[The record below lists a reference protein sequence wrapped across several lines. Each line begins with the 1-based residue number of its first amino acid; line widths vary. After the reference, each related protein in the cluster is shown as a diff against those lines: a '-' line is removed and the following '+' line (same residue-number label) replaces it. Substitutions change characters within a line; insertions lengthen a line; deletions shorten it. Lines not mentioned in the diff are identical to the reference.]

1 MKKIFFVCS
10 LLAALIINPCISVSS
25 TLIGGDA
32 TNQASADDILDIMF
46 LIDTSGSMSDDI
58 SAIGSVA
65 QHVVQT
71 LECPNCN
78 VYVRARFMGIAGN
91 SGTVFNE
98 NLYSQTYRGSVNDLE
113 DNGWAAA
120 AAASAVSGTWWTND
134 AATGQDYYRAVVTI
148 GDEGT
153 DNGQPVNQA
162 DWDAAY
168 AANQAAISNSVFL
181 FSWVTNDPYAG
192 VVDIFQTMAMGG
204 TGGGYTFGFAGGGF
218 VNDAAGTGDVAGTL
232 EQIIC
237 TAGSGGG
244 GQTPVPEPSTMLL
257 LGAGIV
263 GFAAFRRFKKS

>member
-204 TGGGYTFGFAGGGF
+204 TGGGYTFGFAGGGSRRKQ
-218 VNDAAGTGDVAGTL
+218 
-232 EQIIC
+232 QIIVGMEPWSKSYAPQAAAE
-237 TAGSGGG
+237 AGRR
-244 GQTPVPEPSTMLL
+244 QFPSHLRCCFLAQALL
-257 LGAGIV
+257 ASPPLDGS
-263 GFAAFRRFKKS
+263 RNHN